1 MKREL
6 FFLVLIA
13 FILIVF
19 VETRKYMT
27 KKVEPFTN
35 DIVASEPVQLAN
47 MGSVPG
53 KAFEFLKAK
62 NQTNATPSCIE
73 PLLNRMNNF
82 LKDYTAPSQDP
93 SSQLLLQ
100 SVKADLQRLQ
110 DELKSARAD
119 PVYVIQLRKRDLYMI
134 QSNFN
139 RLAGVTEGFQ
149 SSQCSLDSVVRVIDN
164 TKDLIIK
171 IKQQNIP
178 VTSDINKI
186 QPQFDEAYK
195 CLKNLYN
202 INSTP
207 ISVTDFD
214 SLVSVKK
221 DLSDLVLANNP
232 DPPEYTEF
240 IQMIVSSTT
249 MPEFSSY
256 SNICQKGGVAL
267 ITRDL
272 KETIIDS
279 LINNVPFTDDD
290 MAIYKNILQA
300 SANCMNMLQP
310 ATNTSVSSSITS
322 IDNLITST
330 TDISKKY
337 NDMGIPLGGVTGSS
351 GPTGGALSSTGA
363 AGSPLSSMG
372 ATGSPLSSTGAAG
385 SPLSSMG
392 ATGSPLSSTGAAG
405 NALSNMGNI
414 AGALSNTGP
423 IGSVLSNMSGIGS
436 ILSNT
441 GSIGSVL
448 SNMGGYTG
456 TNYWN
461 TLLNTGPTGSNRNT
475 SSNMGGATGSGPTG
489 SGSTGSGSTGSVS
502 GLPGVTSSQN
512 ITLAQVKELVSRIDA
527 EILRLS

>member
-1 MKREL
+1 MKSTNNVFLTKTRKMKREL

-35 DIVASEPVQLAN
+35 DVVASEPVQLVN

-119 PVYVIQLRKRDLYMI
+119 PVYMIQLRKRDLYMI
-134 QSNFN
+134 ESNFN

-149 SSQCSLDSVVRVIDN
+149 SSQCSLDSVVRVINDA
-164 TKDLIIK
+164 KDLIIK
-171 IKQQNIP
+171 IKQQNMPI
-178 VTSDINKI
+178 TSDINKL
-186 QPQFDEAYK
+186 QPYLDEAYT

-202 INSTP
+202 INSTAIP
-207 ISVTDFD
+207 MTDLD
-214 SLVSVKK
+214 TLVSAKK
-221 DLSDLVLANNP
+221 DLSELVLANNP
-232 DPPEYTEF
+232 DPPEYADF
-240 IQMIVSSTT
+240 IQMFVNSPT

-256 SNICQKGGVAL
+256 SNLCEKGIVPL

-272 KETIIDS
+272 KDTMIDS
-279 LINNVPFTDDD
+279 LINDIPLTGDDL
-290 MAIYKNILQA
+290 AIYNNLLQA
-300 SANCMNMLQP
+300 SAKCINMLQP
-310 ATNTSVSSSITS
+310 NINTPVIPPITS
-322 IDNLITST
+322 IDDLTTST
-330 TDISKKY
+330 AEILATYTNNIDTSMI
-337 NDMGIPLGGVTGSS
+337 GSS
-351 GPTGGALSSTGA
+351 GPTGS
-363 AGSPLSSMG
+363 
-372 ATGSPLSSTGAAG
+372 
-385 SPLSSMG
+385 
-392 ATGSPLSSTGAAG
+392 
-405 NALSNMGNI
+405 
-414 AGALSNTGP
+414 ALSNTGA
-423 IGSVLSNMSGIGS
+423 
-436 ILSNT
+436 T
-441 GSIGSVL
+441 GSLL
-448 SNMGGYTG
+448 SNMGGTGSRPSNTGGTGSRPSNTGGYTE

-461 TLLNTGPTGSNRNT
+461 TFSNT
-475 SSNMGGATGSGPTG
+475 GATGSGPTG
-489 SGSTGSGSTGSVS
+489 GSTGSGS
-502 GLPGVTSSQN
+502 GLPGVTSSKN
-512 ITLAQVKELVSRIDA
+512 ITLAQVKELVVRIDA

>member
-1 MKREL
+1 MKSANNVFLTKTRKMKREL

-35 DIVASEPVQLAN
+35 DVVASEPVQLVN

-73 PLLNRMNNF
+73 PLLNRMNDF

-134 QSNFN
+134 ESNFN

-149 SSQCSLDSVVRVIDN
+149 SSQCSLDSVVRVINDA
-164 TKDLIIK
+164 KDLIIK
-171 IKQQNIP
+171 IKQQNMPI
-178 VTSDINKI
+178 TSDINKL
-186 QPQFDEAYK
+186 QPYFDEAYK
-195 CLKNLYN
+195 CLKSLYN
-202 INSTP
+202 INSTAIP
-207 ISVTDFD
+207 ITDLD
-214 SLVSVKK
+214 TLISAKK
-221 DLSDLVLANNP
+221 DLSELVLANKP
-232 DPPEYTEF
+232 DPPEYADF
-240 IQMIVSSTT
+240 IQMFVNSPT

-256 SNICQKGGVAL
+256 SNLCEKGIVPL

-272 KETIIDS
+272 KDTMIDS
-279 LINNVPFTDDD
+279 LINNTPLTGDDL
-290 MAIYKNILQA
+290 AIYNNLLQA
-300 SANCMNMLQP
+300 SAKCINMLE
-310 ATNTSVSSSITS
+310 SSINAPVISPITS
-322 IDNLITST
+322 IDDLITST
-330 TDISKKY
+330 AKISTAY
-337 NDMGIPLGGVTGSS
+337 TNNIDTSIIGVTGSS
-351 GPTGGALSSTGA
+351 GPTGSAPSK
-363 AGSPLSSMG
+363 MG
-372 ATGSPLSSTGAAG
+372 ATGSLLSNT
-385 SPLSSMG
+385 G
-392 ATGSPLSSTGAAG
+392 ATGSV
-405 NALSNMGNI
+405 
-414 AGALSNTGP
+414 LSNTGP
-423 IGSVLSNMSGIGS
+423 IGSA
-436 ILSNT
+436 LSNT
-441 GSIGSVL
+441 GAIGSLLSNTGAIGSLLSNTGPIASAL

-461 TLLNTGPTGSNRNT
+461 TFFNTGTTGSNSYT
-475 SSNMGGATGSGPTG
+475 SSNMGGATGSGATG
-489 SGSTGSGSTGSVS
+489 SGPTGSVS
-502 GLPGVTSSQN
+502 GLPGVTSSKN
-512 ITLAQVKELVSRIDA
+512 ITLAQLKELVTRIDA